1 MLRMSRKRI
10 ASQHICISASLP
22 SSTNSSTIEQY
33 LLSESRNVSIH

>member
-33 LLSESRNVSIH
+33 LLSETINMPIR